1 MTTVPPGGYLH
12 NGRATFQRV
21 GQGRKTRRGLA
32 PPLFFARISW
42 PHALA
47 FWAGGSLSS
56 GAEKESVEVVLGN
69 AAVVAAVLKKE
80 ASERRGDHAVLIPL
94 RMVLQEAAHALEQHL
109 GHLGFKSHARW
120 CPFGIN
126 AGSCGAV
133 RAGRKVLLARIAL
146 RRQPQIHAH
155 GVLTHPCLRPTTPQ
169 EVGRRQRG
177 APWANPA
184 WLPLRLAAAE
194 RGAGGPPQPG
204 GPGASVSQS
213 CQGEDGQFPCFPR
226 SAAAG
231 CPDRRHLWKT
241 RAWMAENKN
250 QMGKARNNQK
260 N

>member
-1 MTTVPPGGYLH
+1 MTTVPQDSYLH
-12 NGRATFQRV
+12 NGGATFHRV

-56 GAEKESVEVVLGN
+56 GAEKESVEVVVGN

-94 RMVLQEAAHALEQHL
+94 RMVFQEAAHALEQHL

-155 GVLTHPCLRPTTPQ
+155 GVLPIRVC
-169 EVGRRQRG
+169 
-177 APWANPA
+177 A
-184 WLPLRLAAAE
+184 PLRH
-194 RGAGGPPQPG
+194 RRWGGVKGEPHGQTQPG
-204 GPGASVSQS
+204 
-213 CQGEDGQFPCFPR
+213 FR
-226 SAAAG
+226 
-231 CPDRRHLWKT
+231 
-241 RAWMAENKN
+241 
-250 QMGKARNNQK
+250 
-260 N
+260 